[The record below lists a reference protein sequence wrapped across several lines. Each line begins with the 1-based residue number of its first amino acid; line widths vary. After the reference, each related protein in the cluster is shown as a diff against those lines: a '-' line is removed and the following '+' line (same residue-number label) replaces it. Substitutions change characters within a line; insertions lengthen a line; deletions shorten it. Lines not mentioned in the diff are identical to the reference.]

1 MKKKIISLLLAG
13 IITALAGCGN
23 TGNGVSEDSTEAPGR
38 ETEQEDDVQTGQAE
52 MLELCSRRK
61 KRGSAQTISGD
72 IVLREL

>member
-38 ETEQEDDVQTGQAE
+38 ETEQEDDAQTG
-52 MLELCSRRK
+52 
-61 KRGSAQTISGD
+61 
-72 IVLREL
+72 